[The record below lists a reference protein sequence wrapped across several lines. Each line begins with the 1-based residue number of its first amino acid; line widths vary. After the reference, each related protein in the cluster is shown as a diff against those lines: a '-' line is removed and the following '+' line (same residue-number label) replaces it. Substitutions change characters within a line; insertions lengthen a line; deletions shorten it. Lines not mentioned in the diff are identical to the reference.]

1 MVVAMNFS
9 LYEATI
15 VASVFVVAGLVKGA
29 IGLGLPTISM
39 GLLGALMAP
48 GQAAAI
54 LIVPAL
60 ATNAWQIWDGP
71 ALKGLVQRLW
81 PVLVCT
87 LLGTL
92 AAAGILT
99 KVDVRLTGALL
110 GAILIVY
117 SITGLSGLHFKV
129 APRSEPIMGAL
140 VGLITGLINGATG
153 IFVVPAVPYIQA
165 LGLSKDELV
174 QALAISAFV
183 SSIALGLGLQFNNG
197 LTNAVAIPAVI
208 GLAASFVGMAIGKAL
223 RSRLSADI
231 FRRFVLI
238 GLLALGATMIC
249 RYIL

>member
-1 MVVAMNFS
+1 MDLGEV
-9 LYEATI
+9 TI
-15 VASVFVVAGLVKGA
+15 VALVFGLAGLVKGV

-39 GLLGALMAP
+39 GLLGALMPP

-71 ALKGLVQRLW
+71 ALKALLLRLW

-87 LLGTL
+87 VFGTL
-92 AAAGILT
+92 GAAGILT

-117 SITGLSGLHFKV
+117 SITALSGVGFKV
-129 APRSEPIMGAL
+129 APRSEPIVGAV
-140 VGLITGLINGATG
+140 VGLTTGLINGATG

-165 LGLSKDELV
+165 IGLSKDELV
-174 QALAISAFV
+174 QALAISA
-183 SSIALGLGLQFNNG
+183 LGMNNG
-197 LTNAVAIPAVI
+197 LTSAVAAPAVV
-208 GLAASFVGMAIGKAL
+208 GLAASFAGMAVGKAL
-223 RSRLSADI
+223 RSRLSADT

-238 GLLALGATMIC
+238 GLLVLGASMIC
-249 RYIL
+249 RSIYSAGS

>member
-1 MVVAMNFS
+1 MDLGEV
-9 LYEATI
+9 TI
-15 VASVFVVAGLVKGA
+15 VALVFGLAGLVKGVN
-29 IGLGLPTISM
+29 GLGLPTSSM
-39 GLLGALMAP
+39 GLLGALMPP

-71 ALKGLVQRLW
+71 ALKALLLRLW

-87 LLGTL
+87 VFGTL
-92 AAAGILT
+92 GAAGILT

-117 SITGLSGLHFKV
+117 SITALSGVGFKV
-129 APRSEPIMGAL
+129 APRSEPIVGAV
-140 VGLITGLINGATG
+140 VGLTTGLINGATG

-165 LGLSKDELV
+165 IGLSKDELV

-183 SSIALGLGLQFNNG
+183 SSIALGLGLGMNNG
-197 LTNAVAIPAVI
+197 LTSAVAAPAVV
-208 GLAASFVGMAIGKAL
+208 GLAASFAGMAVGKAL
-223 RSRLSADI
+223 RSRLSADT

-238 GLLALGATMIC
+238 GLLVLGASMIC
-249 RYIL
+249 RSIYSAGS